1 MQGLYAPT
9 AEDLEAIQSNR
20 ADAMQAS
27 SIAGIIAHIPQMRKQ
42 KKASQYWRERDAQFN
57 APITVGKGGML
68 VMTPEA
74 MSGLQFGSMTD
85 EWNKY
90 KAYMDSKGVGVTEE
104 DYLAFKPFYELKMDE
119 YGKSIATK
127 FNSMEMGGVS
137 SSAIRDLVTGNQNL
151 RDTMIQLGA
160 LNPDLQGI
168 FSKYTQPKT
177 GLVGGLKSSIP
188 NALMTAAAYAAPVAV
203 GAAGYTGY
211 QKLTG
216 AKKQPGFLKNLKSA
230 FDVGT
235 GRRFKEK
242 AIKSDLLRKKGMWKT
257 KDTKLINNK
266 KAAVDRAQK
275 ALDKFQTKTGKLRKG
290 KSQKALDKAN
300 ANLTR
305 AKTNLENA
313 MEVRKPMSKSRITST
328 LTKALKDKGV
338 KGVYKEL
345 VKRVGKRTALGL
357 LARVGLGTA
366 ASFTGVGTA
375 FGVGMNALA
384 AYQIASALAGA
395 LKEVEGDST
404 MSEKMFGKQTSSLE
418 GTTF

>member
-9 AEDLEAIQSNR
+9 AEDLEAMQSNR
-20 ADAMQAS
+20 ANAMQAS

-42 KKASQYWRERDAQFN
+42 KKASQYWRQRDAQFN
-57 APITVGKGGML
+57 APITVGQGGVL
-68 VMTPEA
+68 TMTPEA

-119 YGKSIATK
+119 YGKNIASK
-127 FNSMEMGGVS
+127 FNSMEMSGVS

-151 RDTMIQLGA
+151 RDTMVQLGA
-160 LNPDLQGI
+160 LNPEMQNI
-168 FSKYTQPKT
+168 FAKYTQPKT
-177 GLVGGLKSSIP
+177 GLVGGLKSSVP
-188 NALMTAAAYAAPVAV
+188 SALMTATAYAAPVAL

-242 AIKSDLLRKKGMWKT
+242 AIKSDVLRKKGMWTT
-257 KDTKLINNK
+257 KDKKLISK
-266 KAAVDRAQK
+266 KQISVDKAQK
-275 ALDKFQTKTGKLRKG
+275 ALDKLQTKAGKLRKG
-290 KSQKALDKAN
+290 KSQQALKKAQTNLKKATTILDKAK
-300 ANLTR
+300 AS
-305 AKTNLENA
+305 K
-313 MEVRKPMSKSRITST
+313 KPMSKGAITST
-328 LTKALKDKGV
+328 LTKALKNKGV
-338 KGVYKEL
+338 KGVYDTL
-345 VKRVGKRTALGL
+345 VKRVGRRAALGL

-418 GTTF
+418 GATF

>member
-9 AEDLEAIQSNR
+9 AEDLEAMQSNR

-57 APITVGKGGML
+57 APITVGQGGIL
-68 VMTPEA
+68 TMTPEA

-104 DYLAFKPFYELKMDE
+104 DYLEFKPFYELKMDE
-119 YGKSIATK
+119 YGKNIASK
-127 FNSMEMGGVS
+127 FNSMEMSGVS

-151 RDTMIQLGA
+151 RDTMVQLGA
-160 LNPDLQGI
+160 LNPDMQSI
-168 FSKYTQPKT
+168 FAKYTQPKT

-188 NALMTAAAYAAPVAV
+188 NALMTGAAYAAPVAL

-216 AKKQPGFLKNLKSA
+216 AKKQPGFLKNLKGA

-242 AIKSDLLRKKGMWKT
+242 AIESDLLRKKGMWKT
-257 KDTKLINNK
+257 KDTKLIGK
-266 KAAVDRAQK
+266 KEAAVDRAQK
-275 ALDKFQTKTGKLRKG
+275 ALDKFQTKAGKLRKG
-290 KSQKALDKAN
+290 KSQKALDRAN

-305 AKTNLENA
+305 AKTNLEKVIDA
-313 MEVRKPMSKSRITST
+313 KKPMSKSSITRILRKS
-328 LTKALKDKGV
+328 LEEKGV
-338 KGVYKEL
+338 RGVYKKL
-345 VKRVGKRTALGL
+345 VERVGKRAALGL

-366 ASFTGVGTA
+366 ASFTGIGTA

-384 AYQIASALAGA
+384 AYQIARALAGA